1 MNMQPTYM
9 LNAKISDISGSIYIN
24 FPRDLADS
32 IMDGMSA
39 SDFIEFK
46 ERSGSDVETA
56 VKNFLVDKVY
66 FKVRSPTQPP
76 NFSNPIASPNP
87 LKGCGRYLQQG
98 SRWRDPFQV
107 LRSEGV
113 PQRAP

>member
-66 FKVRSPTQPP
+66 FKVRSPHNHLT
-76 NFSNPIASPNP
+76 
-87 LKGCGRYLQQG
+87 
-98 SRWRDPFQV
+98 FQT
-107 LRSEGV
+107 L
-113 PQRAP
+113 